1 MVYSAIVNQHSSQRR
16 TRIDSTH
23 GSKLWWLGQVSIENT
38 QISLTTQNPNP
49 IPTPNPNPKP
59 ILLYQPKPPL
69 VQNPS
74 QTKIKLNL
82 SWVAQTFYG
91 IHYLPFGAIGSIDVS
106 SDCCCCC
113 LKEKIKE
120 KIKMKTKK
128 QKPKKKNL

>member
-1 MVYSAIVNQHSSQRR
+1 MINIHHKEEQGLIQLKVRSC
-16 TRIDSTH
+16 D
-23 GSKLWWLGQVSIENT
+23 GLGQVSIENT

-59 ILLYQPKPPL
+59 IPLYQPKPPL

-74 QTKIKLNL
+74 QTKITLNL

-113 LKEKIKE
+113 LKVKNKE
-120 KIKMKTKK
+120 KIKMKTET
-128 QKPKKKNL
+128 N